1 MAQRKSRI
9 VKLIFWLTLLP
20 IAVVLIAF
28 AIANRAP
35 VSVRFDPLPFAIDLP
50 LYAVALIGI
59 FIGLVSGGIM
69 TWLRGGRWR
78 KLARERQHDKEQLER
93 ELAPHRTRTGP
104 AGTTLP
110 ASTTSTDITRAA

>member
-35 VSVRFDPLPFAIDLP
+35 VTVRFDPLPFAIDLP

-78 KLARERQHDKEQLER
+78 KQARERQHDKEQCYDEWIYPR
-93 ELAPHRTRTGP
+93 HTARRTCD
-104 AGTTLP
+104 
-110 ASTTSTDITRAA
+110 TDAEQKKIFEPDRP

>member
-9 VKLIFWLTLLP
+9 VKLIFWIVLLP

-28 AIANRAP
+28 AIGNRAP
-35 VSVRFDPLPFAIDLP
+35 VTVRFDPLPFAIDMP
-50 LYAVALIGI
+50 LYAVGLIGI
-59 FIGLVSGGIM
+59 FIGLLSGGIM

-93 ELAPHRTRTGP
+93 ELAPHRTQTSP
-104 AGTTLP
+104 AGTPLP
-110 ASTTSTDITRAA
+110 TSTSTDITRAA